1 MTDSFG
7 ISDILVKAVNSWIKN
22 ENCSFDYIFSFS
34 IFFFLAHLSV
44 LPEQSIVG
52 ELIVWF
58 G

>member
-1 MTDSFG
+1 MKTAHLITF
-7 ISDILVKAVNSWIKN
+7 LA
-22 ENCSFDYIFSFS
+22 FL
-34 IFFFLAHLSV
+34 FFCLAHLSV

>member
-1 MTDSFG
+1 MKTAHLITF
-7 ISDILVKAVNSWIKN
+7 LA
-22 ENCSFDYIFSFS
+22 FLF
-34 IFFFLAHLSV
+34 FFFLAHLSV